1 MATGRRRLAA
11 RSYSDNKGFTWGLSY
26 ECSWCAREFYKHK
39 NPKFLVMNHIRSDE
53 TFQTTRLT
61 SAELEEIHNHLEK
74 TSFDFRWARPP
85 LLKSQVA

>member
-1 MATGRRRLAA
+1 MGTLVRVL
-11 RSYSDNKGFTWGLSY
+11 LV
-26 ECSWCAREFYKHK
+26 CAGVLQAQ
-39 NPKFLVMNHIRSDE
+39 NPKFPVMNHIRSDE